1 MKHLLLPLLAA
12 IALPTA
18 VNSEGFNEKEIDAM
32 IKEICYKD
40 YGYVEATKK
49 SLIAAQQGKR
59 ETALALNEYAKNSWM
74 KCMREQVDKFYK

>member
-1 MKHLLLPLLAA
+1 MKRLLLLLLAA
-12 IALPTA
+12 LALPTA
-18 VNSEGFNEKEIDAM
+18 VNAESFNEKEIKEM
-32 IKEICYKD
+32 IKGICYND

-59 ETALALNEYAKNSWM
+59 ETALALNEFAKNSWM

>member
-1 MKHLLLPLLAA
+1 MKRLIIPLLAVL
-12 IALPTA
+12 ALPTA

-49 SLIAAQQGKR
+49 SIITERQGKR
-59 ETALALNEYAKNSWM
+59 ETALVLINMLKILGLN
-74 KCMREQVDKFYK
+74 V

>member
-1 MKHLLLPLLAA
+1 MRKQYTIRAA
-12 IALPTA
+12 KIEDRLA
-18 VNSEGFNEKEIDAM
+18 VNRAHVRSIR
-32 IKEICYKD
+32 EICYKD

-59 ETALALNEYAKNSWM
+59 ETALAFNEYAKNSWM

>member
-1 MKHLLLPLLAA
+1 MKRLLLPLLAA

-49 SLIAAQQGKR
+49 SLNLKISAESFLSTFVTNLLILPR
-59 ETALALNEYAKNSWM
+59 
-74 KCMREQVDKFYK
+74 V